1 VPDAA
6 AKATQFIQL
15 CSQAR
20 KPIVYLQNTTGY
32 MVGVDS
38 ERAGM
43 VKHGAKMI
51 QAVSNATVPSIT
63 FLIGGAFGAGY
74 FGMCGRGYQ
83 PRFLFAWPNA
93 RISVMGAD
101 QAATVM
107 EIVAQDKARRE
118 GREPDAER
126 LAESRREITGR
137 IAAESTALY
146 ATARMWDDGIID
158 PRDTRRVLAFCLHT
172 CREAEHKQTQPTT
185 FGVARI

>member
-1 VPDAA
+1 
-6 AKATQFIQL
+6 
-15 CSQAR
+15 
-20 KPIVYLQNTTGY
+20 
-32 MVGVDS
+32 
-38 ERAGM
+38 
-43 VKHGAKMI
+43 
-51 QAVSNATVPSIT
+51 VSNATVPSIT

-93 RISVMGAD
+93 RISVMGAE

-107 EIVAQDKARRE
+107 EIVTQEKARRE

-126 LAESRREITGR
+126 LQASRRDITGR
-137 IAAESTALY
+137 IEAESTALY
-146 ATARMWDDGIID
+146 ATARLWDDGIID

-172 CREAEHKQTQPTT
+172 CREGDQKLVQPTT